1 MDDPLYQQLQQE
13 RLLNQVTT
21 QIRQS
26 LDLSVILSTAV
37 EQLRQFLLVDRL
49 LIYQFNIHHSSILK
63 TDRIDFEGETTTK
76 KQPKSLRKGALGSP
90 LGKVTYEARSCDQIL
105 SVLNLSEDQYCLKY
119 GCDFQNKYRQGLIQ
133 SVSNLEE
140 AYHSSTCLIEFLKQ
154 FQVQSI
160 LVVPIVVQEELW
172 GLLIAHQCLEERQWE
187 TMEKRFLNQITQH
200 LSIAIHQA
208 QLYAQVQQQKQ
219 TLEQRVR
226 ERTQALQ
233 DALLGTQS
241 ANRAKSQFLAAMSHE
256 LRTPLTCVIGIS
268 ETLLRYSGEQQ
279 TNQQMSPDKQQR
291 YLKIIHDS
299 GEKLLELINDIL
311 DLSQV
316 EAGKTV
322 LQISEFSLS
331 KLVRQTLKSFQEKAQ
346 TQQINLTIDLKLKS
360 NQTRFTGDRKRI
372 QKIIF
377 NLLEN
382 ALKFTPDGGQ
392 VTLKLKVENNIAIL
406 QVEDTGIG
414 IPDDKK
420 SLLFE
425 KFQQLNSSYDR
436 QYGGTGLGLALTKQ
450 LVELHGGVI
459 QFQSTIGVGSIF
471 TVHLPALP
479 LISKKSQGKMTE
491 SSFKT
496 SLEDFC
502 YSAKIKTETRFLN
515 SPHRKCVLI
524 ERDEET
530 ATLICD
536 LLTAAGYQMVWL
548 MEGFTAVQQI
558 ELLQPDAVI
567 IDLNLPGQVSYEILK
582 QLHHQPHTQKMKILA
597 LTHES
602 CYSES
607 KFNSAFKNYD
617 CLTKPIQPDELLNKM
632 I

>member
-1 MDDPLYQQLQQE
+1 VDDALYQQLQQE

-49 LIYQFNIHHSSILK
+49 LIYQFNIHQSSILE
-63 TDRIDFEGETTTK
+63 TDRIDFEVETTIK
-76 KQPKSLRKGALGSP
+76 KQPKSLRKGALGCP
-90 LGKVTYEARSCDQIL
+90 PGKVTYEARSCDQIL
-105 SVLNLSEDQYCLKY
+105 SVLNLSEDQHCLKY
-119 GCDFQNKYRQGLIQ
+119 GCNFQDKYRKGFIQ

-140 AYHSSTCLIEFLKQ
+140 AYHSSACLIEFLKQ

-172 GLLIAHQCLEERQWE
+172 GLLIAHQCLEQRQWE

-233 DALLGTQS
+233 DALLGAQS
-241 ANRAKSQFLAAMSHE
+241 ANRAKSQFLATMSHE

-268 ETLLRYSGEQQ
+268 ETLLRYSGEEPASQK
-279 TNQQMSPDKQQR
+279 MSPDKQQR
-291 YLKIIHDS
+291 YLKTIHDS

-331 KLVRQTLKSFQEKAQ
+331 KLVHQSLKIFQEKAQ
-346 TQQINLTIDLKLKS
+346 NQQIDLRIDLQIKS
-360 NQTRFTGDRKRI
+360 HQNRFTGDQKRI
-372 QKIIF
+372 KKIIF

-382 ALKFTPDGGQ
+382 AIKFTPEGGK
-392 VTLKLKVENNIAIL
+392 VTLKLKMENNIAIL

-459 QFQSTIGVGSIF
+459 QFQSTVGVGSIF

-491 SSFKT
+491 SPFKT
-496 SLEDFC
+496 SLPSV
-502 YSAKIKTETRFLN
+502 YLN
-515 SPHRKCVLI
+515 STHRKCVLI

-548 MEGFTAVQQI
+548 MEGFTAVKQI
-558 ELLQPDAVI
+558 ELLQPDALI
-567 IDLNLPGQVSYEILK
+567 IDLHLPGQVSYEILK
-582 QLHHQPHTQKMKILA
+582 QLHHQPHTKKMKILT

-607 KFNSAFKNYD
+607 KFNQAFKNYD

-632 I
+632 IALRMN